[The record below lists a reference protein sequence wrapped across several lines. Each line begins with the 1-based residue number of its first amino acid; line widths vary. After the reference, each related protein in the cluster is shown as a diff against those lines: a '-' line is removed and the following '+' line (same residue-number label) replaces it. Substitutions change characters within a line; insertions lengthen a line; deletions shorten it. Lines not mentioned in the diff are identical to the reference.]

1 MLDIANIIELKDE
14 YKVKY
19 MSTQN
24 EEIKAVYQSII
35 EDLEEIIDDYKEFTV
50 PF

>member
-1 MLDIANIIELKDE
+1 MLDIADIIELKDKYE
-14 YKVKY
+14 VKY

-24 EEIKAVYQSII
+24 EEIKVVYQSII